1 MFESTEEPVHS
12 SRRFH
17 FLNKFPGRFGA
28 EEDLPHHL
36 VALQGQ
42 LAAQKHFIF
51 RLRTF
56 PHESGRTQSQMSPV
70 HEGNCALLTNYH
82 FEFTKF
88 SRQQVKDDEME
99 RYEEFWAANDYIA
112 GGYDQR
118 RDFELLDQEMSKRGA
133 TGNRL
138 FYLAVPPSVF
148 EVVTANI
155 RNACMA
161 SK

>member
-1 MFESTEEPVHS
+1 MT
-12 SRRFH
+12 
-17 FLNKFPGRFGA
+17 
-28 EEDLPHHL
+28 
-36 VALQGQ
+36 
-42 LAAQKHFIF
+42 
-51 RLRTF
+51 T
-56 PHESGRTQSQMSPV
+56 
-70 HEGNCALLTNYH
+70 
-82 FEFTKF
+82 F